1 MQTANKHMERR
12 STLLIITKMKIKTTI
27 RHHLKL
33 ISMAMVKKTPQIN
46 ADKDVEKGEHSH
58 CWWEC
63 KLEQTL
69 WKKTWRFSKKLKIEP
84 SYDTAIL
91 LLGIYPKK
99 PKTLI

>member
-33 ISMAMVKKTPQIN
+33 ISMAMVKKNPQIN

-69 WKKTWRFSKKLKIEP
+69 WKKTWRFPKKLKIEP